1 MAHDEKPVV
10 VPAEFS
16 ALNVRLNSLPSTH
29 DITLHPLYKGQISRW
44 VWRLYTHRF
53 TQAGRWFFWPTLL
66 LTLVGMTSLD
76 LQVFVIVPYLHV
88 YWFSAFVIA
97 LLMPVRVSLQ
107 VRHAERICA
116 GETLPVEIALTHQ
129 GRLPAIDL
137 QVLPEKLPLGLGA
150 SPGTGV
156 AAPTLRQGEQC
167 HLRLGIFAPRRG
179 VFALKGYRVECDF
192 PFGLFNAYR
201 FVPVPRPLL
210 VYPAFTPLNRLTLP
224 TGNRYHPGGVALRA
238 IHGDSFELLGN
249 REYQAGDNIRHIDWR
264 ATARLQTAILREY
277 TQEYFL
283 RVGVVLDTQLIAKEK
298 GALENFERA
307 VSLCA
312 AVSDYMARQDY
323 LVDLFAAGPDLYH
336 LTAGQSLVYLDE
348 ILDILACVESTAQEP
363 FATLAPEISQALG
376 KITLII
382 CVFLDWTPARKSF
395 IDLLSLHGVAVKIL
409 LVRDAPCTLPPDSA
423 YQITQLTGVEIDAGV
438 EEL

>member
-1 MAHDEKPVV
+1 MADEEKPVV

-16 ALNVRLNSLPSTH
+16 ALNMRLHNVPGTH
-29 DITLHPLYKGQISRW
+29 DITLHPLYKGKISRW
-44 VWRLYTHRF
+44 LWRLYTHRF

-66 LTLVGMTSLD
+66 LTLVGLTSLE
-76 LQVFVIVPYLHV
+76 LQVFVVVPYLLI
-88 YWFSAFVIA
+88 YWFSALVVS
-97 LLMPVRVSLQ
+97 LLLPVRVSLQ

-116 GETLPVEIALTHQ
+116 GETLPIEITLAQ
-129 GRLPAIDL
+129 QSRLPAIDL

-150 SPGTGV
+150 SPATGV
-156 AAPTLRQGEQC
+156 SAPILQHGEEC
-167 HLRLGIFAPRRG
+167 RLRLGIYAPRRG

-201 FVPVPRPLL
+201 FFSVSRPLL

-283 RVGVVLDTQLIAKEK
+283 RVGVVLDTQLVAKEK
-298 GALENFERA
+298 GALENFENA

-323 LVDLFAAGPDLYH
+323 LVDIFAAGPNLFH
-336 LTAGQSLVYLDE
+336 LTAGQSLIYLDE
-348 ILDILACVESTAQEP
+348 ILDILACVESTGKEAFE
-363 FATLAPEISQALG
+363 TLAPEISQSLG

-409 LVRDAPCTLPPDSA
+409 LVRDAACTLAPDTS
-423 YQITQLTGVEIDAGV
+423 YNITQLTGEDIAAGV